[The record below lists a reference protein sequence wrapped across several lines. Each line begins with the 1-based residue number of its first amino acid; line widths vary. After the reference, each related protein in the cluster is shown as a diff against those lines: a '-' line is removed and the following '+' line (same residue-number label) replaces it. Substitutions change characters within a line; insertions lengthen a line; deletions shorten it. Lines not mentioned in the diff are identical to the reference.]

1 MRILLVHNRYQ
12 QAGGEDRV
20 FERERALL
28 QSAGHEVETYERHNC
43 EISERGTAQTALDA
57 IWSRQSHAEVS
68 ALIGRFRPDVL
79 HAHNTFP
86 LVSPSAFHAAH
97 TQGVPVVQTLHNFRL
112 ACLNAT
118 LLRDSRPCRSCVGR
132 VPWRGVAHRCYQ
144 GGIAQSAVLAASLTL
159 HRVVGTYRSR
169 IRTFIALTRSAREEF
184 VAAGLPAERIV
195 VKPNFVSETAAC
207 AARDRAN
214 VLYVGRLSPEKGIAT
229 LAEAARLL
237 PDVRFVV
244 AGTGPSKTELSGL
257 RNVVLLGQLSPEAV
271 LEQMRSA
278 RCLVMPS
285 LWPEGMPMALLE
297 AFSSGLP
304 VIASDIGS
312 LGEIVEPGLTGLLFQ
327 PGDAA
332 GCAARITE
340 LLGDTASWEQMS
352 MGAREQAS
360 DRFGPARNLE
370 LLEAIYSSCLAP
382 DPALP

>member
-28 QSAGHEVETYERHNC
+28 QEAGHEVETYERDNH
-43 EISERGTAQTALDA
+43 EIGERGTARTALDA
-57 IWSRQSHAEVS
+57 IWSRQSHAEAG
-68 ALIGRFRPDVL
+68 ALIARFRPDVL

-86 LVSPSAFHAAH
+86 LVSPSVFHAAQ

-118 LLRDSRPCRSCVGR
+118 LLRDGQPCRSCVGR
-132 VPWRGVAHRCYQ
+132 VPWRGVAHGCYQ

-159 HRVVGTYRSR
+159 HRIVGTYRSR

-195 VKPNFVSETAAC
+195 VKPNFVAASP
-207 AARDRAN
+207 AGTVQDRAN

-244 AGTGPSKTELSGL
+244 AGTGPSEAALAGL
-257 RNVVLLGQLSPEAV
+257 RNVALLGQLSPEAV

-297 AFSSGLP
+297 AFSCGLP

-312 LGEIVEPGLTGLLFQ
+312 LGEIVEPEHTGLLFQ

-332 GCAARITE
+332 GCAARITD
-340 LLGDTASWEQMS
+340 LIGDTARWARMS
-352 MGAREQAS
+352 LGARAHAA
-360 DRFGPARNLE
+360 DRYGPARNLE
-370 LLEAIYSSCLAP
+370 LLEMIYASCLNP
-382 DPALP
+382 EPALP